1 MLVDLKAA
9 TERLIQRHRGKR
21 RKKTRPGAKH
31 RRLRSEQLEARQ
43 MLSGN
48 YVVVDTGQSTFYD
61 NSNVISAPASGAAFY
76 GQDAQYDGNQPS
88 YTTSGDG
95 LTVYDNNTELTWT
108 QGADWTGDGVVN
120 VNDKFTYAE
129 ALAYVGT
136 LNSENYGGH
145 SDWRVP
151 TTKQLYSLIDFRGT
165 DPPPEGT
172 STAGLTPFIDS
183 NVFEFAYGDTGA
195 GERIIDSQ
203 WVAST
208 LYVANNSMVFGVN
221 FADGRIKGYGM
232 TDPMGGEKTFYAY
245 FVRGNTDYGTNNFT
259 AGGDGTV
266 TDSATAL
273 MWSQA
278 DSGSGMNWED
288 ALSCAEDST
297 LAGYDDWRLP
307 NAKELQSLV
316 DYTRSPD
323 TTSSA
328 AIDAMFDS
336 TAITNMAGQ
345 EDYPWYWTGT
355 SHLRSN
361 GSAGAGAYLCFG
373 RGTGSF
379 NGSTVTDVHGAGCQR
394 SDPKDGNAASYPVI
408 GPGPQGDVQRVFNYV
423 RLVRD
428 ADTTSQNDP
437 PTAEAGGPYSGKP
450 GDTIALDG
458 SASTDT
464 DGTIALYQWD
474 LDADGQY
481 DDATGAAANYS
492 ATTVGTFTVGLRV
505 IDNDGAVDTDM
516 ATVNVTEQGES
527 FEGYNLFSS
536 LGSTTAYL
544 MDNDGSIVHSWATD
558 YRPGHSMYLLEN
570 SELLH
575 TGNVGNTT
583 FEVGGAGG
591 IVQTI
596 DWDGNVTWS
605 YEYSSTTHLQHH
617 DVEILPN
624 GNVLLIAW
632 QMKTQAEAVA
642 AGRDPSLLTD
652 GELWPDSVI
661 EVHPTGSTTGDIV
674 WQWHAWDHLVQDY
687 DATKDNY
694 GVVADHPE
702 LIDLNYVMNG
712 GADWNHTNSVDYSAE
727 LDQIILSVHHF
738 GEIWV
743 IDHGT
748 TTAEAAGPGGD
759 LLYRWGNPQT
769 YDAGTSADQ
778 QLFVQHDAEWIE
790 AGLPGEGNILI
801 FNNGGGRA
809 GGNYSSIEEIV
820 PPVNPNGSYT
830 LAASSDYGPEE
841 SIWTYT
847 ADTPTDFYAQNISGQ
862 QRLPNGNT
870 LICDGPNSNFFE
882 VTASGDTVWE
892 YDYTGA
898 VFRVERYAPSYP
910 GFDGTPLD
918 DDPANVAPTA
928 EAGGPYSGQVGSA
941 ITLDGS
947 GSTDSDGTIVL
958 YQWDLDADGQYDDA
972 TGATTA
978 FNATTVGIFAVGLR
992 VTDNDGAT
1000 DTDIASIVVAATN
1013 VAPTAEAGGP
1023 YSGVAG
1029 NAITLDASGSTDSD
1043 GTIVLY
1049 QWDLDNDGQYDDA
1062 TGATANYSA
1071 TAVGIFTVGLRVTD
1085 NDGAQDTDTATIAVT
1100 AANVAPTA
1108 EAGGPYL
1115 GEVGSAI
1122 TLDGSGSTDSD
1133 GTIVLYQWDLD
1144 NDRQYDDATG
1154 ATATYSATTVGSFTV
1169 GLRVTDNDGAQ
1180 DTDTATIVVAPA
1192 NVAPTAEAGG
1202 PYSGEVGDAITL
1214 DGSGSTD
1221 SDGTIVLYRWDLD
1234 GDGQYDDATGR
1245 APTFNATAV
1254 GTFTVGLRVTDD
1266 DGVADVDTTSVA
1278 VTEQQIQSLGPIT
1291 FLEIPDLAPSA
1302 GDLWYQ
1308 LETTLQGF
1316 LTVEALFAGP
1326 ANGVELALYDQDL
1339 NPLIDGNERVD
1350 WPSEAGETYLLKLS
1364 GANPSVD
1371 LRLANLV
1378 RRAGSQVIVHG
1389 TDEADAFEFNAA
1401 VSRQVSVNG
1410 VRYDFS
1416 SEDVASAVFDGAGGV
1431 DTFTFHG
1438 AATAEWAKLWSD
1450 HGRFN
1455 GTDYTVTTDNIE
1467 FTTADGGGGSDVAQ
1481 LYDSAGAD
1489 ALVAYSDRGT
1499 MTYENGG
1506 AVQVDHFRYVHAY
1519 ASGDGRIDTALLH
1532 DTTADLGTSHATWL
1546 IGEEGASKM
1555 YDTGRGFFN
1564 RAKGFDRVVALATG
1578 GDDVAQ
1584 LYDSAGANALVA
1596 HSDRAMMT
1604 YEDGGAVEADHFRY
1618 VHAYASDDGRIDTA
1632 LLHDTTADLG
1642 TSHATWLIGEVGA
1655 SKMYDTGRGFFNRAK
1670 GFDRVIASATGADDV
1685 AQLYDSALDDVYSS
1699 RPDWSKMDFGAGTSI
1714 QLVDFRYV
1722 HAYSRA
1728 GGFDTATLSDETSSG
1743 TSYASSFFGEAASS
1757 KLYSDAFFSRA
1768 VEFEELR
1775 AALGGGDDQVRL
1787 YDDPARADH
1796 LQVPFPGDAGH
1807 APAKARF
1814 HNENRVIYID
1824 DFDWLWATTAG
1835 NLQDDEEVDPA
1846 YTDDVF
1852 LRGNWA

>member
-1 MLVDLKAA
+1 M
-9 TERLIQRHRGKR
+9 
-21 RKKTRPGAKH
+21 
-31 RRLRSEQLEARQ
+31 
-43 MLSGN
+43 
-48 YVVVDTGQSTFYD
+48 
-61 NSNVISAPASGAAFY
+61 
-76 GQDAQYDGNQPS
+76 
-88 YTTSGDG
+88 
-95 LTVYDNNTELTWT
+95 
-108 QGADWTGDGVVN
+108 
-120 VNDKFTYAE
+120 
-129 ALAYVGT
+129 
-136 LNSENYGGH
+136 
-145 SDWRVP
+145 
-151 TTKQLYSLIDFRGT
+151 
-165 DPPPEGT
+165 
-172 STAGLTPFIDS
+172 
-183 NVFEFAYGDTGA
+183 
-195 GERIIDSQ
+195 
-203 WVAST
+203 
-208 LYVANNSMVFGVN
+208 
-221 FADGRIKGYGM
+221 
-232 TDPMGGEKTFYAY
+232 
-245 FVRGNTDYGTNNFT
+245 
-259 AGGDGTV
+259 
-266 TDSATAL
+266 
-273 MWSQA
+273 
-278 DSGSGMNWED
+278 
-288 ALSCAEDST
+288 
-297 LAGYDDWRLP
+297 
-307 NAKELQSLV
+307 
-316 DYTRSPD
+316 
-323 TTSSA
+323 
-328 AIDAMFDS
+328 
-336 TAITNMAGQ
+336 
-345 EDYPWYWTGT
+345 
-355 SHLRSN
+355 
-361 GSAGAGAYLCFG
+361 
-373 RGTGSF
+373 
-379 NGSTVTDVHGAGCQR
+379 
-394 SDPKDGNAASYPVI
+394 
-408 GPGPQGDVQRVFNYV
+408 
-423 RLVRD
+423 
-428 ADTTSQNDP
+428 
-437 PTAEAGGPYSGKP
+437 
-450 GDTIALDG
+450 
-458 SASTDT
+458 
-464 DGTIALYQWD
+464 
-474 LDADGQY
+474 
-481 DDATGAAANYS
+481 
-492 ATTVGTFTVGLRV
+492 GLRV

-1532 DTTADLGTSHATWL
+1532 DTTADLGTSHAAWLIGGEGASKMYDTGHRFFNRAKGFDRVVALATGGDDVAQLYDSAGADALVAYSDRAMMAYEDGGAVQVDHFRYVHAYASGDGQTDTAFLHDTTADLGTSHATWL